1 MNRNLFF
8 GLSGNQTEKDSL
20 DTCDL
25 LFVTNEFVPIGG
37 GIATYSFELSSAL
50 NRLGHK
56 TIVIAARRNAKNIAY
71 DQKIDF
77 PVFRTLE
84 FKSSFFR
91 HLHRLYVSI
100 KVSYV
105 CKPKILLASDWRPG
119 LIVLIVSK
127 IFGIPFAVSAYGS
140 EVFLAQQNA
149 LSRWLSRY
157 VFNKAVVIFSISQY
171 TKELLVKFGVDSDKV
186 KVITLGVNPDRWYVS
201 EEQIQEIKNR
211 LGLHEKRILLTLAR
225 LDSRKGHDIVLRA
238 LPTVLASYPNT
249 LYVIAGKGDNEH
261 HLRNLVSQLGLEQN
275 VIFTGF
281 ISEEDKAPLYFASD
295 VYVLLSRQEDVKVEG
310 FGITLLEASACGRP
324 VVAGKH
330 GGVVDAVEDGRTGL
344 LVDPHDPNEV
354 AKTINC
360 LLKDTDF
367 AYELGR
373 NGRLKVEKEANW
385 VNVAEQTWAI
395 FHETMS

>member
-1 MNRNLFF
+1 MNSNLFF
-8 GLSGNQTEKDSL
+8 RPSGNQNENESL

-37 GIATYSFELSSAL
+37 GIATYSFELTSAL

-56 TIVIAARRNAKNIAY
+56 TIVIAARRNAENIAY
-71 DQKIDF
+71 DQKIGF
-77 PVFRTLE
+77 PVFRTIE
-84 FKSSFFR
+84 FKSSLFR
-91 HLHRLYVSI
+91 HLHRLYVTL
-100 KVSYV
+100 KVSNA
-105 CKPKILLASDWRPG
+105 CKPKFLLASDWRPG

-149 LSRWLSRY
+149 FSRWLSRY
-157 VFNKAVVIFSISQY
+157 VFNKAAVIFSISQY
-171 TKELLVKFGVDSDKV
+171 TKELLVTFGMNTDKV
-186 KVITLGVNPDRWYVS
+186 KVITLGVNPDRWHVS
-201 EEQIQEIKNR
+201 EGQIQGIKSR

-238 LPTVLASYPNT
+238 LPAVLASYPNT

-295 VYVLLSRQEDVKVEG
+295 VYVLLSRQEGVKVEG

-344 LVDPHDPNEV
+344 LVDPYDPDEV
-354 AKTINC
+354 AKTIKC
-360 LLKDTDF
+360 LLRETDY
-367 AYELGR
+367 ARELGR
-373 NGRLKVEKEANW
+373 NGRIKVEKDANW
-385 VNVAEQTWAI
+385 LQIAEQTWAV
-395 FHETMS
+395 FHEIMA